1 MLARAAHALTRA
13 CAQVSP
19 ARKVRVTIPRGVRAG
34 DQMKARAPDGS
45 TFVFTVPEGVGEPV
59 WWNPLRTSVID
70 IAVPRVHEGS
80 ADEADAASAS
90 TIRVRVPQTW
100 DGEALLAVAHR
111 GREMLV
117 QVPAGAARGDELLLD
132 LPGRRKLKLKLRVPQ
147 DHRPG
152 GNDEASSA
160 RATDVALPEPF
171 KHGLAHTSRKQAT
184 CAHAGGGAHPIGQA
198 RPGQVSAGR
207 ARRRHDDDRNRR

>member
-132 LPGRRKLKLKLRVPQ
+132 LPGRRKLKLKLRVPR

-160 RATDVALPEPF
+160 CAPLTPLSRAVQAWPS
-171 KHGLAHTSRKQAT
+171 LARVSQSRST
-184 CAHAGGGAHPIGQA
+184 
-198 RPGQVSAGR
+198 
-207 ARRRHDDDRNRR
+207 N